1 MVVRKGSWITRGWVP
16 FSRRFERR
24 QKRCQLVE
32 MHKGTGEVM
41 MERLLGRIHS
51 EPWQQYTTRERSLRQ
66 MAAGEER
73 KGEVK
78 EQGMY
83 AV

>member
-1 MVVRKGSWITRGWVP
+1 
-16 FSRRFERR
+16 
-24 QKRCQLVE
+24 

-51 EPWQQYTTRERSLRQ
+51 EPGQKYTTRERSLRQ

-78 EQGMY
+78 EQGMC
-83 AV
+83 VCVV